1 MLRQQVKIINR
12 LGLHARASLQLINH
26 AGRFQSQIDIL
37 YRGQKTD
44 AKDILNVMSLAV
56 TCGNDIE
63 LEINGPDEKE
73 AMQDLIK
80 LINERFGEAE

>member
-1 MLRQQVKIINR
+1 MLHQTIKIINR

-26 AGRFQSQIDIL
+26 AGRFQSQIDII
-37 YRGQKTD
+37 YKSQKTD

-63 LEINGPDEKE
+63 LEISGPDETE
-73 AMQDLIK
+73 AMEDLIK
-80 LINERFGEAE
+80 LINERFGEEE